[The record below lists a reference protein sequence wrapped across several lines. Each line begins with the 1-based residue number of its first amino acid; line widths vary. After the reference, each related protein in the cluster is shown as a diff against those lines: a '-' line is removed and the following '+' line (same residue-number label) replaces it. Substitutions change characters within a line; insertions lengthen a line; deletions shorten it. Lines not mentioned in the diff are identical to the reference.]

1 MFDGAAAA
9 AATATTAVA
18 ANQPVIRKQKHLWIV
33 KNHNNFKNIFRS
45 SKIIIILKT
54 SFDRQK

>member
-9 AATATTAVA
+9 TTTAVA
-18 ANQPVIRKQKHLWIV
+18 ANQPVIRKQKHIWIV
-33 KNHNNFKNIFRS
+33 KNHNNFKNIFGS

>member
-9 AATATTAVA
+9 AATAVA

-33 KNHNNFKNIFRS
+33 KNNNNFLNIQYS
-45 SKIIIILKT
+45 
-54 SFDRQK
+54 